1 MIRQKAEN
9 QNRELEIKIMLFMG
23 WSAVHLWT
31 MVIFNAFYN
40 ILMQHQG
47 SNLWLPLRNL
57 PPQ

>member
-9 QNRELEIKIMLFMG
+9 QNRELEIKNMLFMG

-40 ILMQHQG
+40 ILMQH
-47 SNLWLPLRNL
+47 
-57 PPQ
+57 